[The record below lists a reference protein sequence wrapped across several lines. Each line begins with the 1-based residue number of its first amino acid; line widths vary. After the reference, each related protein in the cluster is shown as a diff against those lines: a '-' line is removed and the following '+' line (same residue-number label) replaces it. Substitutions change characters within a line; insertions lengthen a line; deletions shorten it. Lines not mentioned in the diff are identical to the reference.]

1 MIVRIFVIAIGLTTV
16 LTSCFPT
23 LLSNEEPPSNPGR
36 TDYMVIQ
43 AVAGHEDKEEHL
55 TVRSTIENEWSR
67 EPSYQSWFF
76 IVDDIKNLDASERSV
91 ILNPEI
97 ISVTI
102 ESEQRGN
109 RKHGFYTVHTTKADI
124 SLKITD
130 VQTNEVLAIAQG
142 KGSVS
147 RDTRGPNDHLDALRE
162 ATQRALYKVV
172 RTYSGQL

>member
-36 TDYMVIQ
+36 TNYMVI
-43 AVAGHEDKEEHL
+43 AGREDGEAQL

-76 IVDDIKNLDASERSV
+76 IIDDIENLDASERNV

-97 ISVTI
+97 ISVTT
-102 ESEQRGN
+102 EREQRGN
-109 RKHGFYTVHTTKADI
+109 RKYGFYTIYVTRADV

-130 VQTNEVLAIAQG
+130 VQSNEVLAIAQG
-142 KGSVS
+142 SSSVS
-147 RDTRGPNDHLDALRE
+147 RDTHGPSDHLDALRR
-162 ATQRALYKVV
+162 ATQRALYEVV